1 MNRTAGIEWLEKG
14 WHHLSTAH
22 ILDKCNHYTD
32 IIGVELHYSIE
43 IFLKS
48 ILAYNNL
55 QIKKTHE
62 LYDLYIMV
70 NKHINLTD
78 DEITLLLIATKY
90 HILEAYPNRNRILP
104 PRDEIKQILDF
115 TNNLFED
122 VCTLINISI
131 DEIKA
136 H

>member
-1 MNRTAGIEWLEKG
+1 MNKTAGIEWVEKG

-22 ILDKCNHYTD
+22 ILQNCNHYTD

-48 ILAYNNL
+48 LLAYNNL

-62 LYDLYIMV
+62 LYDLYTMV
-70 NKHINLTD
+70 NDHINLNN
-78 DEITLLLIATKY
+78 DEIELLLIATKY
-90 HILEAYPNRNRILP
+90 YILEAYPNRNRTLP
-104 PRDEIKQILDF
+104 PREEIKKVLDF
-115 TNNLFED
+115 ANALFIE
-122 VCTLINISI
+122 VCSVLDISM

-136 H
+136 